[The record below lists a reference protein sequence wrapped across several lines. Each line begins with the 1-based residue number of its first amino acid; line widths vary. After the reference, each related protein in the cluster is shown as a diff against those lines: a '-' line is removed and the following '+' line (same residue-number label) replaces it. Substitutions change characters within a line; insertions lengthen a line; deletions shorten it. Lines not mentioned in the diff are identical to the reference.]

1 MVKKEKRQL
10 MDPLE
15 TLMIKGQQ
23 NFELHDQINPIQATI
38 DDDRIVNTLKKDTG
52 IYHKFTPIG
61 ILFPASVNNNTEQ
74 IFVTCR
80 ELNNAK
86 PAHSNGNL
94 VNLLGVIN
102 LNKINNWKYIK
113 DKSLWINVNFDRQE
127 NVENTDY
134 FCFSFKTASLN
145 AAFAVI

>member
-23 NFELHDQINPIQATI
+23 NFELHDQRNPIQATI

-52 IYHKFTPIG
+52 IYKFTPIG
-61 ILFPASVNNNTEQ
+61 TLFPASVNNNTEQ

-86 PAHSNGNL
+86 PAHSNDNL
-94 VNLLGVIN
+94 VNLLRVIN
-102 LNKINNWKYIK
+102 LNK
-113 DKSLWINVNFDRQE
+113 
-127 NVENTDY
+127 
-134 FCFSFKTASLN
+134 
-145 AAFAVI
+145 

>member
-1 MVKKEKRQL
+1 

-23 NFELHDQINPIQATI
+23 NFELHDQINPIQTTT

-61 ILFPASVNNNTEQ
+61 TMFPASVNNNTEQ

-80 ELNNAK
+80 ELNNTK
-86 PAHSNGNL
+86 PALANGNL
-94 VNLLGVIN
+94 VNLLGVI
-102 LNKINNWKYIK
+102 K
-113 DKSLWINVNFDRQE
+113 
-127 NVENTDY
+127 
-134 FCFSFKTASLN
+134 
-145 AAFAVI
+145 

>member
-1 MVKKEKRQL
+1 

-61 ILFPASVNNNTEQ
+61 TLFPASVNNNTEQ

-80 ELNNAK
+80 ELNNTK